1 MILSD
6 IYREFRTLV
15 TSSERIEYLRTLQT
29 LNLHYDINYDKLIE
43 YWSTH

>member
-15 TSSERIEYLRTLQT
+15 TSIERVEYLRTLQT